1 MVSDLSELTFCIPSC
16 PRNASTPTSVVALLA
31 ADSQLRRLWPT
42 LVAALSDA
50 TFELQQ
56 HMFCGKICGLSAE
69 PSVELVGTSQV
80 L

>member
-1 MVSDLSELTFCIPSC
+1 
-16 PRNASTPTSVVALLA
+16 
-31 ADSQLRRLWPT
+31 LWPA

-69 PSVELVGTSQV
+69 SSVELVGTSQA